1 MTELAPD
8 DGFDHIASVAHLG
21 SLLRRLR
28 GDKTQQNIADHA
40 KRHHLYVHRPDISA
54 IERGRR
60 LPTSNELR
68 GILYGCGRLDL
79 FDRLDGI
86 RRELMAEPADP
97 PTSNDQHQSVIYLSA
112 AAPDISDE
120 AAPLIRS
127 QKLDHGR
134 RRIPLFVVFAAVAVV
149 FITAVLALVYR
160 ARDTSTPPSV
170 SEAPPPQ
177 LKMSSAPDG
186 AGNAMYNTNNNHY
199 QIYDTKKDRRAVAVI
214 FYRSDRLPDFVGFQS
229 CHEGAG
235 NDCPGDLSDSVTGL
249 LCMKTGV
256 GLGANPTGYTFGEE
270 VCFPNA

>member
-1 MTELAPD
+1 MTEPAT
-8 DGFDHIASVAHLG
+8 DGESDHITSAVQLG

-28 GDKTQQNIADHA
+28 GDKTQQNITDRA

-79 FDRLDGI
+79 FDRLDGT
-86 RRELMAEPADP
+86 RQQLMAEPVDP
-97 PTSNDQHQSVIYLSA
+97 PKSNDQHQPVIYLSTA
-112 AAPDISDE
+112 ASDIPDES
-120 AAPLIRS
+120 ALFRS
-127 QKLDHGR
+127 QKLNYGR
-134 RRIPLFVVFAAVAVV
+134 RRILLFAVFTAVAVV
-149 FITAVLALVYR
+149 SITTVLVLVRR
-160 ARDTSTPPSV
+160 AKDTSTPPSV

-177 LKMSSAPDG
+177 FKTSSSPDG
-186 AGNAMYNTNNNHY
+186 AGNSVYNTSNNHY
-199 QIYDTKKDRRAVAVI
+199 QIYDAKKDRRAVAVI
-214 FYRSDRLPDFVGFQS
+214 FYRSGRLPDFVGFQS

-235 NDCPGDLSDSVTGL
+235 NDCPGDLPDSVTGL